1 LVGLDEEPSHNS
13 FFNHLYKP
21 THHNVQRTFQSNLSP
36 CTSPRLPS
44 SPLPPWPALSSQTTV
59 SPGTR
64 TAVATSSRKVRL
76 LVTSPFPLLP
86 PLPSPS
92 FSPLLRTIPTNT
104 PLGDYA
110 STIYQTL
117 DAAGQP
123 TDANAQVKAL
133 FNCVNNGAIQF
144 IRLCEGNC
152 VNEPFGSQVSDHC

>member
-1 LVGLDEEPSHNS
+1 LDGEPSHNS

-21 THHNVQRTFQSNLSP
+21 TSLQTTSFKGTFQSYQSP

-59 SPGTR
+59 SLDTR
-64 TAVATSSRKVRL
+64 TAVATSLRKVRL
-76 LVTSPFPLLP
+76 LISLPLPLLP
-86 PLPSPS
+86 SSPSPS
-92 FSPLLRTIPTNT
+92 SHSLLCTIPTNT

-123 TDANAQVKAL
+123 TDANAQAKAL

>member
-1 LVGLDEEPSHNS
+1 MYFSKIAALAAATMASTVVADNCFAGYAYCSG
-13 FFNHLYKP
+13 
-21 THHNVQRTFQSNLSP
+21 NLL
-36 CTSPRLPS
+36 TQGS
-44 SPLPPWPALSSQTTV
+44 SPL
-59 SPGTR
+59 
-64 TAVATSSRKVRL
+64 L

-86 PLPSPS
+86 SSPSPS
-92 FSPLLRTIPTNT
+92 SHSLLCTIPTNT

-117 DAAGQP
+117 DSAGQP
-123 TDANAQVKAL
+123 TDANAQAKAL

>member
-1 LVGLDEEPSHNS
+1 MK
-13 FFNHLYKP
+13 NHHTTVSSIISTSLHITTFKG
-21 THHNVQRTFQSNLSP
+21 TFQLYQSS

-44 SPLPPWPALSSQTTV
+44 SPLPPWPALSSQTTA
-59 SPGTR
+59 SLGTR
-64 TAVATSSRKVRL
+64 TAAATSLRKVCL
-76 LVTSPFPLLP
+76 LISLPFPLLP
-86 PLPSPS
+86 SSPS
-92 FSPLLRTIPTNT
+92 LSFHSLLCTIPTNT

-123 TDANAQVKAL
+123 TDANAQAKAL